1 MIAQSVAE
9 IVNHHVRLTVEGI
22 DRMYLNVYVPGLQYE
37 QGIVRF
43 FREHRGQPLP
53 SAALMSPMTRGFVA
67 ALEDFVARH
76 EIPLVQFEK
85 GQRKDTVMAEHLRR
99 FAREEGVVFVGKAQ
113 ENTPVFRTERR
124 RSPKTGRPY
133 PWIVRRSAMVNN
145 YYIYAVDRDFG
156 PFFLKFCSYFPFN
169 AKLCLNGHE
178 YAKRQLAQES
188 IAFEALDNG
197 ILKCADPER
206 LQTICNGLSAAKIDG
221 LLRKWL
227 RLLPHPFT
235 GADRKAGY
243 RYDISILQAE
253 FSTTQVLDRPVHGRL
268 FFEQVIRENLDLG
281 RPEEIKLIFNR
292 RIPRRRR
299 HVLRQAQ
306 ERFCTRVVTHGVTP
320 SLHVYY
326 KNARIKQYH
335 KENRALRTETTINN
349 TYDFGIGKS
358 LHNLPKLRE
367 IGFAANR
374 RLLEVERL
382 SHDCI
387 LSEDAFQAINCP
399 VAAGRQR
406 ASGLRFADQRVHA
419 LMHALILFRQLAQGF
434 RAADLRQHL
443 AALSGVDEASIS
455 QGAITYQLRR
465 LHLHGLIERV
475 PKSFRYQVTDFG
487 FRVALFFTRTYNR
500 LLRPGL
506 AAVLPTLRAITT
518 PLQRAF
524 NALTIQ
530 IDATIKEARFA
541 PQNLTHSRQGAF
553 VKQG

>member
-9 IVNHHVRLTVEGI
+9 IVKRHVMSTVEGI

-37 QGIVRF
+37 HGINRF
-43 FREHRGQPLP
+43 FRYHRGQPLP
-53 SAALMSPMTRGFVA
+53 SAALMSPMTRSFVA
-67 ALEDFVARH
+67 ALEDFASRH
-76 EIPLVQFEK
+76 EIPLVQFGK

-99 FAREEGVVFVGKAQ
+99 FALDEGVVFIGKAQ

-124 RSPKTGRPY
+124 RNPKTGRTY

-178 YAKRQLAQES
+178 YAKRQLAQEG

-197 ILKCADPER
+197 ILSCANPER
-206 LQTICNGLSAAKIDG
+206 LQTICNGLCAAKIDA

-235 GADRKAGY
+235 AADRKAGY

-253 FSTTQVLDRPVHGRL
+253 FSTTEVLDRRAHGRV

-292 RIPRRRR
+292 RIPCRRRTR
-299 HVLRQAQ
+299 

-320 SLHVYY
+320 SLNVYY
-326 KNARIKQYH
+326 KNTRIKQYH
-335 KENRALRTETTINN
+335 KEDRALRTETTINN
-349 TYDFGIGKS
+349 TYDFGIGKR
-358 LHNLPKLRE
+358 LHNLPKLRK

-374 RLLEVERL
+374 RLIEIERL

-387 LSEDAFQAINCP
+387 LSEDTFQAINRP
-399 VAAGRQR
+399 VAAGHQR
-406 ASGLRFADQRVHA
+406 ASGLRFADPRVHM
-419 LMHALILFRQLAQGF
+419 LLQALILFRQLVQGF
-434 RAADLRQHL
+434 RAADLR
-443 AALSGVDEASIS
+443 
-455 QGAITYQLRR
+455 
-465 LHLHGLIERV
+465 
-475 PKSFRYQVTDFG
+475 
-487 FRVALFFTRTYNR
+487 
-500 LLRPGL
+500 
-506 AAVLPTLRAITT
+506 
-518 PLQRAF
+518 
-524 NALTIQ
+524 
-530 IDATIKEARFA
+530 
-541 PQNLTHSRQGAF
+541 
-553 VKQG
+553 